1 MLVKMQLSLPTEA
14 RYVGVMRNVTS
25 TVMADMGVPSEASED
40 VQLAVTE
47 ACANAVRHSDVGEY
61 VVRLGLGDRG
71 CEVEVI
77 DLGGGFE
84 PSHVPLPADE
94 LETGRGLHLMQA
106 LVDDLQFVRAD
117 DGTHVRLTK
126 SWGDLAVTDAA
137 SAHH

>member
-1 MLVKMQLSLPTEA
+1 MHVKMQLSLPTEA
-14 RYVGVMRNVTS
+14 RYVGMMRNVTS
-25 TVMADMGVPSEASED
+25 AVMSDMGVPQDANDD

-61 VVRLGLGDRG
+61 VVRLALGEER
-71 CEVEVI
+71 CEVEVV

-84 PSHVPLPADE
+84 PADFAAPTE
-94 LETGRGLHLMQA
+94 SEHESGRGLHLMHE

-126 SWGDLAVTDAA
+126 TWDVERVEPVVT
-137 SAHH
+137 

>member
-1 MLVKMQLSLPTEA
+1 MHVKMQLSLPTEA
-14 RYVGVMRNVTS
+14 RYVGMMRTVTS
-25 TVMADMGVPSEASED
+25 AVMSDMGVPQEANND

-61 VVRLGLGDRG
+61 VVRLALGDER
-71 CEVEVI
+71 CEVEVV

-84 PSHVPLPADE
+84 PADFPAPTAAE
-94 LETGRGLHLMQA
+94 HESGRGLQLMQE

-126 SWGDLAVTDAA
+126 TWDVNQVAPA
-137 SAHH
+137 ST

>member
-1 MLVKMQLSLPTEA
+1 VHVKMQLSLPTEA
-14 RYVGVMRNVTS
+14 RYVGMMRNVTS
-25 TVMADMGVPSEASED
+25 TVMEDMGVPQEANED

-61 VVRLGLGDRG
+61 IVRLALGEER
-71 CEVEVI
+71 CEVEVV

-84 PSHVPLPADE
+84 PGEPQVPDAE
-94 LETGRGLHLMQA
+94 FESGRGLHLMHE

-126 SWGDLAVTDAA
+126 TWDVEHTAG
-137 SAHH
+137 